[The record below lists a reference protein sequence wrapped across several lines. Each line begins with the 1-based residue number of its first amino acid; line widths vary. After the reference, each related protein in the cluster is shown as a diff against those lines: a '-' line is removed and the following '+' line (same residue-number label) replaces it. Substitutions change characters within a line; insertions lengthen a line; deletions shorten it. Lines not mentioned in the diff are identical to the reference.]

1 MKRLLL
7 ASMLVSLVGI
17 AMAQAQQQDQPANTV
32 SVLGQ
37 VRRPGIYQVTADRS
51 LSLTQAIALAQG
63 FTMDADKKKVEIT
76 RNGEPEKITVDLQAI
91 LLGKVP
97 DVPLKAGDVIR
108 VPALR
113 R

>member
-7 ASMLVSLVGI
+7 ASMLVSLI
-17 AMAQAQQQDQPANTV
+17 AGVMAQAQQQDQPAITV

-37 VRRPGIYQVTADRS
+37 VRKPGIYQVRGGRI
-51 LSLTQAIALAQG
+51 LMLTQAIALASG

-76 RNGEPEKITVDLQAI
+76 RIDALEKITVDLGAVFS
-91 LLGKVP
+91 GSVP
-97 DVPLKAGDVIR
+97 DIPLKADDVIR
-108 VPALR
+108 VPGLR